1 MIIDAPRAGEIP
13 ALRRLWREAF
23 GDGEECLDRFFST
36 AFSPDRCRCIRE
48 DGEPCAAL
56 YWFDSQHTGRPI
68 AYLYAIATA
77 RAKRGRGLCRA
88 LMEDTHRTLA
98 ARGYAGALLVP
109 GETSLFDF
117 YAKMG
122 YRACTTVGEIT
133 CTAAPAPIPL
143 RRLTGEEYAALR
155 RQFLPPN
162 GVLQEGEN
170 IAFLEKQAALYA
182 GEDFWLA
189 ATQEGDTLRGLEL
202 LGNAAAAPAIL
213 RALGCAT
220 GRFRIPA
227 GESPFAMY
235 LPLDQQHTPPAYF
248 GLAFD

>member
-1 MIIDAPRAGEIP
+1 MIIDAPRAEDIS

-23 GDGEECLDRFFST
+23 GEGEPFLDLFFST
-36 AFSPDRCRCIRE
+36 AFSSDRCRCIIE
-48 DGEPCAAL
+48 DGEASAAL
-56 YWFDSQHTGRPI
+56 YWLDSQHMGRPV

-77 RAKRGRGLCRA
+77 RERRGRGLCRA
-88 LMEDTHRTLA
+88 LMEETHRTLA

-109 GETSLFDF
+109 GNEALFSF
-117 YAKMG
+117 YQKMG
-122 YRACTTVGEIT
+122 YRTCSTVGEIT

-155 RQFLPPN
+155 RQLLPPN
-162 GVLQEGEN
+162 GVLQEGKN
-170 IAFLEKQAALYA
+170 IAFLEKQATLYA
-182 GEDFWLA
+182 GEDFLLA
-189 ATQEGDTLRGLEL
+189 ATREGDTLRGLEL
-202 LGNAAAAPAIL
+202 LGNAAVAPAIL
-213 RALGCAT
+213 RALGYAT

-235 LPLDQQHTPPAYF
+235 LPLDPQRTPPTYF